1 MAEEE
6 NNRIFQVNVFED
18 GAEEVICLYDV
29 DFLAKNGV
37 DLTSP
42 DFNPDLITKDKSELV
57 AARVRIDRNTGFLKR
72 VTFGKNP
79 LTGTEYSGD
88 DIRSIVNTSAKVQSV
103 DDGRTMAELILS
115 LSSGLQSINKSK
127 ELKKL
132 PNFIPPTEVGG
143 SSLNLINQR
152 MSAPDRSCT
161 WLKNFIETKKGEKNK
176 GTFFFP
182 WLANGHFGLLC
193 VDMLKDK
200 PITYFDSGDMFISKG
215 TGNIEYSY
223 DERIKNFKLT
233 FGELVDYFDEE
244 RTYIDNFFPGPVNFY
259 MVNGGI
265 GQLPDETDCNY
276 WVEALQLA
284 CCKGGFNSE
293 TFKEYLCNSN
303 FVEILKTEKD
313 NIKSNTQN
321 KASEYKLNENSRSYP
336 PRYGFGGRGLSTSE
350 QVKQPKKPSI
360 FSTVEDGSD
369 QSTTLKTSEKSKK
382 VFKDIELIKIT
393 PKKVEERQFSNSE
406 LAKKIE
412 QNGFTKEILE
422 NNNITIK
429 RKGVNH
435 FEPMGQFLS
444 KNINEA
450 IAGVGSKKQSREI

>member
-6 NNRIFQVNVFED
+6 NNRIFQINVFED
-18 GAEEVICLYDV
+18 GTDEVICLCDI
-29 DFLAKNGV
+29 DFLARNGI
-37 DLTSP
+37 DLKSP
-42 DFNPDLITKDKSELV
+42 DFNPNLILEDKGNFV
-57 AARVRIDRNTGFLKR
+57 AARVRIDRNTGFLKKI
-72 VTFGKNP
+72 TFGINP
-79 LTGTEYSGD
+79 LTGKEYSGD

-103 DDGRTMAELILS
+103 DTMAELILS
-115 LSSGLQSINKSK
+115 LSSRLQIISKSK
-127 ELKKL
+127 KLKKL

-143 SSLNLINQR
+143 GSLDLINQR
-152 MSAPDRSCT
+152 MNAPKRSCT
-161 WLKNFIETKKGEKNK
+161 WLKNFIETKKGENNK
-176 GTFFFP
+176 ETFFFP
-182 WLANGHFGLLC
+182 WLANEHFGLLC
-193 VDMLKDK
+193 IDMSKDK

-215 TGNIEYSY
+215 VGSIEY
-223 DERIKNFKLT
+223 DFDKRMKNFKLT
-233 FGELVDYFDEE
+233 FDELVGYFDKE
-244 RTYIDNFFPGPVNFY
+244 RTDIGYYFPGPINFY

-284 CCKGGFNSE
+284 CCTAGFSSKS
-293 TFKEYLCNSN
+293 FKIHLCDSN
-303 FVEILKTEKD
+303 FIGKLKEEKD
-313 NIKSNTQN
+313 KIKSDTQN
-321 KASEYKLNENSRSYP
+321 KASEYKLNEERELYP
-336 PRYGFGGRGLSTSE
+336 QRFGLGVGGSSTPE
-350 QVKQPKKPSI
+350 QPKKPSL

-393 PKKVEERQFSNSE
+393 PKNYKEGKLSSSK
-406 LAKKIE
+406 LAEQIE

-450 IAGVGSKKQSREI
+450 ITGVGSKKQSREI